1 MAYICGFTTFLELF
15 RTACEISGLYGF
27 YASSESALNIFSGNL
42 NHRKDSLY
50 SQKPAKGIIFLQ
62 KNPSSRNW
70 LKPENLNKY

>member
-1 MAYICGFTTFLELF
+1 
-15 RTACEISGLYGF
+15 
-27 YASSESALNIFSGNL
+27 SALNIFSGNL

-70 LKPENLNKY
+70 LKPENLNKYCFLVLHTISFVV